1 MEAKNMSRGSLDI
14 AQIEQSREQMHRIID
29 KRYDVLVHKILTNGH
44 ELVLPE
50 GERIMSL
57 AADPARFKGTK
68 PTAIRFP
75 DGRTVS
81 VSKWRMAVMEV
92 LWDCNRDPAMHDGL
106 MNLRGKVNGR
116 LRPILAGVAVGMDVP
131 LKIDENLYLEGKL
144 DTEFLL
150 KIVTNDILSSVGY
163 DYSNVGLV
171 IYDPKLEMTG
181 EQNHLPVVQM

>member
-29 KRYDVLVHKILTNGH
+29 KRYDGLVHKILTNGH